1 MLRTVADEMP
11 SPPAVTST
19 DDATGS
25 PDEMYSRMSA
35 VSRRFERS

>member
-1 MLRTVADEMP
+1 MLRTVAEDRP
-11 SPPAVTST
+11 SPAAATST
-19 DDATGS
+19 EEATGS